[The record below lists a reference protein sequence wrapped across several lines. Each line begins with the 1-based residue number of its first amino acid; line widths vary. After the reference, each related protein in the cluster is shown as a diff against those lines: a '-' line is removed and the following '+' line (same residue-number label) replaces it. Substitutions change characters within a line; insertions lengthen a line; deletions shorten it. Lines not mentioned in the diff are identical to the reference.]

1 MRSTH
6 ILALWCPSCGRFW
19 LLSRNEVS
27 NRAALRPADV
37 AIRAFPVD
45 ASTREPDWRSVTR
58 THCRWGSSGT
68 DAGYALATSLLR
80 VLADYDAAIEEA
92 RCKHAYLSASR

>member
-1 MRSTH
+1 MVPQLRAFLVALEERS
-6 ILALWCPSCGRFW
+6 L
-19 LLSRNEVS
+19 